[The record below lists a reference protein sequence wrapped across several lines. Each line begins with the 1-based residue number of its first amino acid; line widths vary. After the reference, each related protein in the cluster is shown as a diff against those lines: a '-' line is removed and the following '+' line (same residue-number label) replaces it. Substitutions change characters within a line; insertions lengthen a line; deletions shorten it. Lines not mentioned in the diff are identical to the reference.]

1 MAKPFAN
8 APQHNGA
15 ITDNYIVGLQIGR
28 SIDNEGLQQMK
39 YITIGQLKAAVTE
52 TLSAVFTF
60 RGVYSSAVPDTPAV
74 NDYFYC
80 NETFT
85 DSTQDIDDG
94 TGTYSHT
101 FYQNR
106 LYAWNGTCWADITSL
121 LPGNGIPAGGTTG
134 QVLKKASGTDYDVEW
149 ASDSDLDTKNTAGA
163 TDSSSK
169 LYIVG
174 APAQTANP
182 QTYTQDTAYVGTD
195 GAVYSEGKKTLTQV
209 SGATLGDIPKFDSNG
224 NIVDSGIDS
233 ADVLT
238 ESDVVNSVLS
248 QTTDKPLSANMGYE
262 LQQEIDNL
270 KARGRFLSL
279 WNCTTGLPATNP
291 QEMPYTYK
299 AGDYYIVSSV
309 GSTNYKP
316 SGTVYSGTASST
328 QETLEV
334 KSNDFYEFDGT
345 NWILLF
351 NTQKTVSFAN
361 IAGQP
366 SDNLNLAS
374 ALGGKVNTSDVY
386 NALDQTAAGKV
397 LDARQGKA
405 LNDAI
410 SDISNY
416 SRRTRKNITNNLANL
431 STAIA
436 EQNLEKYGY
445 TIGDYFVGASGYT
458 YHLADMDCNY
468 GGYNSYAVVNTHH
481 CGVVVDTKATSKWA
495 DSVTNYSDSILHSYL
510 SGTVLNNIKS
520 DFNALFGGWSNHLIA
535 RTELD
540 NSVGG
545 WGTIWTG
552 LANCLICAMTEV
564 QVYGSRVFGCD
575 GFQTGTGSKPLELFM
590 KYRFNEIYGNTW
602 IWLKSLYSASDACY
616 ASDYGYAT
624 NNSVSYSASVSGLIL
639 FK

>member
-224 NIVDSGIDS
+224 NLVDSGID
-233 ADVLT
+233 AAEVLT
-238 ESDVVNSVLS
+238 ESDVVNSVTS
-248 QTTDKPLSANMGYE
+248 QATNKPLSANMGYE
-262 LQQEIDNL
+262 MAQQILNLQAE
-270 KARGRFLSL
+270 GRYLAL
-279 WNCTTGLPATNP
+279 WNCVTGMPTSNP
-291 QEMPYTYK
+291 PQGVPYAYK
-299 AGDYYIVSSV
+299 TGDYYQVITV
-309 GSTNYKP
+309 GGTGVTNYMPDGSSYTGTP
-316 SGTVYSGTASST
+316 STTV
-328 QETLEV
+328 ETDEV
-334 KSNDFYEFDGT
+334 KPLDYYRYNGT
-345 NWILLF
+345 TWELLY
-351 NTQKTVSFAN
+351 NTMKTVSFAN
-361 IAGQP
+361 IAGNP
-366 SDNLNLAS
+366 GDNLALAA
-374 ALGGKVNTSDVY
+374 ALGLKVNTSDIY

-397 LDARQGKA
+397 LDARQGKV

-410 SDISNY
+410 SDISDKKGTYNAFGQIMWWGWGY
-416 SRRTRKNITNNLANL
+416 RAVGVSCGFNIT
-431 STAIA
+431 
-436 EQNLEKYGY
+436 EY
-445 TIGDYFVGASGYT
+445 TIT
-458 YHLADMDCNY
+458 IN
-468 GGYNSYAVVNTHH
+468 
-481 CGVVVDTKATSKWA
+481 
-495 DSVTNYSDSILHSYL
+495 SVTIGGKNEANTTITSGFSIH
-510 SGTVLNNIKS
+510 TKF
-520 DFNALFGGWSNHLIA
+520 D
-535 RTELD
+535 
-540 NSVGG
+540 
-545 WGTIWTG
+545 TG
-552 LANCLICAMTEV
+552 F
-564 QVYGSRVFGCD
+564 VF
-575 GFQTGTGSKPLELFM
+575 
-590 KYRFNEIYGNTW
+590 
-602 IWLKSLYSASDACY
+602 
-616 ASDYGYAT
+616 T
-624 NNSVSYSASVSGLIL
+624 NNSGFPWCDDATALLVEVTYTLS
-639 FK
+639 